1 MNLVLVVIFFH
12 FLNLFLVE
20 FLFTKSLAIL
30 DTLANFLVLFVI
42 PSYLE
47 HYTEYDLHNLKANP
61 LDLSIL
67 S

>member
-47 HYTEYDLHNLKANP
+47 HYTE
-61 LDLSIL
+61 
-67 S
+67 